1 MEGGRTVSRHILNV
15 FLFAVL
21 LAVLGFNFVIRRDP
35 GQRNFE
41 IMAEMANSVAYES
54 QAENPVVKGGNTAL
68 QPAFGTI
75 ARGFMPMHYDAAH
88 EDAVRAGAELI
99 NPLVAEDP
107 NSLARGAIIYANFCA
122 VCHGDTGRGN
132 GPVTTRGFPP
142 PPSLNGENAR
152 KIRDGQMFHILTYG
166 QKNMPPYSSQITRED
181 RWSVIL
187 YIRSLQTQA
196 RQQAA
201 STPMTLQP
209 GKGGSP

>member
-21 LAVLGFNFVIRRDP
+21 LAVLGLNFVIRRDP

-54 QAENPVVKGGNTAL
+54 QAENPAVEGGNTAL
-68 QPAFGTI
+68 QPVFGTI
-75 ARGFMPMHYDAAH
+75 ARDFMPMHYDATH
-88 EDAVRAGAELI
+88 EDTVRSGAELN
-99 NPLVAEDP
+99 NPLLTEDP
-107 NSLARGAIIYANFCA
+107 KNLDRGATVYANFCA
-122 VCHGDTGRGN
+122 VCHGATGLGD

-152 KIRDGQMFHILTYG
+152 KVRDGRMFHILTYG

-181 RWSVIL
+181 RWRVIL
-187 YIRSLQTQA
+187 HIRYMQKQA
-196 RQQAA
+196 RQQVA
-201 STPMTLQP
+201 STPTTLQP
-209 GKGGSP
+209 GKGVNP